1 VTKYYICYP
10 KDRMWYIFSIFAV
23 NIIIKTYSRCE
34 WHLNF

>member
-1 VTKYYICYP
+1 
-10 KDRMWYIFSIFAV
+10 MWYIFSIFAV